1 MIVRPGN
8 PGECIGYFPT
18 ANTDAARGVQFALAV
33 SDNQPGDILSVYQ
46 SCLTTI
52 NFAKDGLVLF
62 LAPGVTITQT
72 DSAAGFMFDDNA
84 GAMSYKIL
92 GYGKLVRNVSIL
104 GAIAGNPGFG
114 VVKVSNASSNVVVQY
129 DEIQTNITAGDAS
142 HTVIGASIICTA
154 GTLYTNGRLS
164 TINNADPTL
173 SGLTAFWWD
182 NGEMNCSGQ
191 SVVDLSSNAGNN
203 YLIWSTAGNEPT
215 GDFRFNFQRIDGGQ
229 SNMIAG
235 GIAIYSTMTNANA
248 AMWGTSLTVLGQITS
263 GGGKVYVNGQK
274 HIGAAGAAGSTSKFY
289 YNFLKTGGVVNDEPY
304 ITINGGYAELTVGQF
319 DPDASAAELVKVGG
333 GTVLLS
339 GGDFTAAAANNA
351 IWCSAGTLN
360 ILSGKITSDA
370 GKLDIRKSGTG
381 AITVTPAVSYD
392 PTKISTSGITLV
404 GLGPGTTLSAY
415 ASGTVYSLTAT
426 PAAIAFGTTSPSIS
440 LNKIGRWEIEA
451 VINVQYNAATFAAS
465 RTVATKLRDT
475 TNSVDLTNGSDTAA
489 TDIVTTKTIS
499 LTRTTMKTEYTIT
512 AQPAVVTVFGSVSVV
527 PTAGSLD
534 CVAPGTFIRARYLGP
549 N

>member
-8 PGECIGYFPT
+8 PGQSIGYFPT
-18 ANTDAARGVQFALAV
+18 ASTDAARGVQLALAI
-33 SDNQPGDILSVYQ
+33 SDYQSGDILSVYQ
-46 SCLTTI
+46 SCLTTS
-52 NFAKDGLVLF
+52 NLAKDGLVLF

-129 DEIQTNITAGDAS
+129 DETQTNITAGDAS

-164 TINNADPTL
+164 TINNADPNL
-173 SGLTAFWWD
+173 SGLTGLWWD

-191 SVVDLSSNAGNN
+191 SIVDLSSNAGTN

-248 AMWGTSLTVLGQITS
+248 AMWGTALTVLGQITS

-274 HIGAAGAAGSTSKFY
+274 HIGAVGAAGSTSKLY
-289 YNFLKTGGVVNDEPY
+289 YNFLKTGGVVNDVPY
-304 ITINGGYAELTVGQF
+304 VTINNGYAEVNVGQF

-333 GTVLLS
+333 GTVFLS

-489 TDIVTTKTIS
+489 TDIVTGKTIS
-499 LTRTTMKTEYTIT
+499 LTRTIMETEYTIT